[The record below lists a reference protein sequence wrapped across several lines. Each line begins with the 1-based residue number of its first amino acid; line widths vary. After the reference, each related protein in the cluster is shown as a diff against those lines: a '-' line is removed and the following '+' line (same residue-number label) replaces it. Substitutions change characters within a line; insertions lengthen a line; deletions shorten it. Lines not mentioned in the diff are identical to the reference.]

1 MHKLRWTL
9 EKISARLQFIS
20 EAAVYRRSQPLGP
33 FKFHAGSQPLVGVDI
48 DDSDW
53 EVIDAGS
60 YWGELRQDFTLRT
73 TFTVP
78 ADWEKPVALTLPL
91 GVSKSLEALSFLYG
105 PEALAYLD
113 GVACQGVDP
122 NHQELM
128 LPDQVL
134 DGEEHQLALHGWT
147 GIKDERYEMGLARL
161 AQIDQPTR
169 DFLTAA
175 GTALEVVRL
184 LPENNPVRAN
194 LLNILDAAFLL
205 LDLREP
211 LGADFYASVHPAYRA
226 LKQGVANAGP
236 PMDVVVTGVGHAHID
251 VAWLWT
257 LSQTRRKVARS
268 FSTAL
273 RLMEQYPEF
282 IFTQSQP
289 QLYQYIAEDHPEMM
303 AQIKERVAEGRWET
317 IGGMWVEADCNL
329 TGAEALARQF
339 LLGRHYFLET
349 FGVRESPVLWLP
361 DVFGYAWQ
369 LPQLIQEAGLS
380 YFVTAKLSWNQYNRM
395 PYDQFWWQGLD
406 GTKILTYFI
415 TTSKPG
421 WWGATYSADLSPEE
435 LFATWDGSQQKE
447 LRNEFMIAYG
457 HGDGGGGPTR
467 EMLDGSRQMA
477 AHPGLPRV
485 QLRRAIDF
493 MERLER
499 DSGDKLPAWNGELYL
514 ELHRGTYTSQARNKR
529 ENRKCEFLLHDA
541 EFLAA
546 WASLSGDFAY
556 PHDQLR
562 RAWELLCLNQFHDII
577 PGSSIQQ
584 VYVHSLR
591 DYEEIQ
597 TNWRAESARMP

>member
-1 MHKLRWTL
+1 MHRVRWTL
-9 EKISARLQFIS
+9 EKISARFRFLS
-20 EAAVYRRSQPLGP
+20 ETAIYRRTQALMP
-33 FKFHAGSQPLVGVDI
+33 FKFHAGSQPLVGVDV
-48 DDSDW
+48 DDGDW
-53 EVIDAGS
+53 TVIEPGS

-73 TFTVP
+73 TFAVP
-78 ADWEKPVALTLPL
+78 GDWDGPVALSLPL

-113 GVACQGVDP
+113 GVPYQGIDP
-122 NHQELM
+122 NHQELL
-128 LPDQVL
+128 LPDHVL
-134 DGEEHQLALHGWT
+134 DGKEHLLALHGWA
-147 GIKDERYEMGLARL
+147 GIKDERYEMGFPRL

-169 DFLTAA
+169 DFVTAA
-175 GTALEVVRL
+175 GTALEVAEQL
-184 LPENNPVRAN
+184 SENNPVRVN
-194 LLNILDAAFLL
+194 LLNVLHAAFLL

-211 LGADFYASVHPAYRA
+211 LGADFYASVHAAQRA
-226 LKQGVANAGP
+226 LKEGIAAAGP
-236 PMDVVVTGVGHAHID
+236 PMDVIVSGVGHAHID
-251 VAWLWT
+251 VAWLWP
-257 LSQTRRKVARS
+257 LSQTRRKVART

-289 QLYQYIAEDHPEMM
+289 QLYQYIADDHPELM

-339 LLGRHYFLET
+339 LLGRRYFLET
-349 FGVRESPVLWLP
+349 FGQRESPILWLP

-369 LPQLIQEAGLS
+369 LPQLILEAGLS
-380 YFVTAKLSWNQYNRM
+380 YFVTAKLSWNQYNRI

-406 GTKILTYFI
+406 GARILTYFI

-435 LFATWDGSQQKE
+435 IIATWDGSQQKE
-447 LRNEFMIAYG
+447 QSNEFMIAYG

-467 EMLDGSRQMA
+467 AMLDRSRDMA
-477 AHPGLPRV
+477 SHPGLPKVR
-485 QLRRAIDF
+485 LSTAIDF
-493 MERLER
+493 MEKLER
-499 DSGDKLPAWNGELYL
+499 ESGEKLPAWNGELYL

-546 WASLSGDFAY
+546 WASL
-556 PHDQLR
+556 
-562 RAWELLCLNQFHDII
+562 
-577 PGSSIQQ
+577 
-584 VYVHSLR
+584 
-591 DYEEIQ
+591 
-597 TNWRAESARMP
+597 NWRFRVSA